1 MEHTGARPKEI
12 KVPQRRASAVKTASK
27 GNRQP
32 GKIGRQSQE
41 RASFP
46 STLRKGSER
55 AGSGNQQF
63 ASGAEPSLITE
74 ALRNSTESSE
84 IAPDVHS
91 TTQMPGKLSL
101 VKKQSLYTLLHQNA
115 HTIK

>member
-1 MEHTGARPKEI
+1 MIETSRAEPHSVEFQSGPKGGSGSLSFSI
-12 KVPQRRASAVKTASK
+12 
-27 GNRQP
+27 QP
-32 GKIGRQSQE
+32 MPWQ
-41 RASFP
+41 
-46 STLRKGSER
+46 GSER

-63 ASGAEPSLITE
+63 TSGAEPSLITE
-74 ALRNSTESSE
+74 ALRYLTESSE

-115 HTIK
+115 HTLK

>member
-1 MEHTGARPKEI
+1 MEHTGERPKEI
-12 KVPQRRASAVKTASK
+12 EVPPRRASAVKTVPK

-41 RASFP
+41 IASFP

-63 ASGAEPSLITE
+63 TSGAEPSLITE
-74 ALRNSTESSE
+74 ALRYLTERSE

-115 HTIK
+115 HTLK

>member
-1 MEHTGARPKEI
+1 M
-12 KVPQRRASAVKTASK
+12 PQ
-27 GNRQP
+27 Q
-32 GKIGRQSQE
+32 
-41 RASFP
+41 
-46 STLRKGSER
+46 GSEKDVSGIEQSALG
-55 AGSGNQQF
+55 AG
-63 ASGAEPSLITE
+63 PSLVTE

>member
-12 KVPQRRASAVKTASK
+12 KVPPRRASAVKTVPK

-41 RASFP
+41 IASFP

-63 ASGAEPSLITE
+63 TSGAEPSLITSF
-74 ALRNSTESSE
+74 AILN
-84 IAPDVHS
+84 
-91 TTQMPGKLSL
+91 
-101 VKKQSLYTLLHQNA
+101 
-115 HTIK
+115 

>member
-12 KVPQRRASAVKTASK
+12 KVPQRRASAVKTAPK

-32 GKIGRQSQE
+32 G
-41 RASFP
+41 
-46 STLRKGSER
+46 
-55 AGSGNQQF
+55 N
-63 ASGAEPSLITE
+63 ITE
-74 ALRNSTESSE
+74 ALRNSTESIE

-115 HTIK
+115 HTLK